1 MSGFIRRTARTVYE
15 NPWIRFE
22 AYEIVHPSGQPG
34 EHGLVTAPPAVAVVV
49 LDGDDVLLAR
59 QARFAIDR
67 VILEVV
73 KGGGSADEAPQ
84 VSAER
89 ELAEEL
95 GYRAR
100 RWDDL
105 GIGFELPSIV
115 QPPVHLFLARDLIAV
130 ETDQQPEES
139 IVTVRMALSNVLRA
153 CESGEINDA
162 ITALALMRARRI
174 LGNQDAYGD

>member
-1 MSGFIRRTARTVYE
+1 MSGFIRRAARTVYE

-22 AYEIVHPSGQPG
+22 AYEIVHPNGQPG
-34 EHGLVTAPPAVAVVV
+34 EHGLVAAPPAVAVVE

-67 VILEVV
+67 IIVEVV
-73 KGGGSADEAPQ
+73 KGGGSPDEPPQ

-95 GYRAR
+95 GYRAT

-105 GIGFELPSIV
+105 GIAFELPSIV
-115 QPPVHLFLARDLIAV
+115 EPPVHLFLARDLIAV
-130 ETDQQPEES
+130 EIDQQPEES
-139 IVTVRMALSNVLRA
+139 IATVRMPFAEALRA
-153 CESGEINDA
+153 CENGEINDA
-162 ITALALMRARRI
+162 ITALAFMRARRL
-174 LGNQDAYGD
+174 LGNIRSS